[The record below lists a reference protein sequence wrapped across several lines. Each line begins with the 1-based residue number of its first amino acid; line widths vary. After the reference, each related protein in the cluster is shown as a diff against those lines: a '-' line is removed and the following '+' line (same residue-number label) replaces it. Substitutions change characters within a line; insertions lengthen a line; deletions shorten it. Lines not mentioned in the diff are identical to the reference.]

1 MCRSRTEF
9 ATRLIAAGA
18 AIAALG
24 TSLGGCSDI
33 YFDRRDT
40 IALGAG
46 DAIAANEAQQVVDP
60 WPPYSG
66 NPNVTFNGQR
76 MQAAIERYRQGKVVQ
91 AADSQAAVTNSS
103 AQAVTQISIGGN
115 SAPSTS
121 TAAPAGDPGATATT
135 TGQ

>member
-1 MCRSRTEF
+1 VG
-9 ATRLIAAGA
+9 RLIAAGA

-24 TSLGGCSDI
+24 VSLGGCSDL
-33 YFDRRDT
+33 YFDRRET
-40 IALGAG
+40 ITLGAG

-66 NPNVTFNGQR
+66 NPNIAFNGQR

-103 AQAVTQISIGGN
+103 AQAVTQISIGG
-115 SAPSTS
+115 SAAPSTS
-121 TAAPAGDPGATATT
+121 TAAPTGDPGATAPT